1 MAQGYRH
8 IPSNQKTHE
17 SLGERGGSR
26 ASRRATLNLPGAG
39 PGLAP
44 TAQRLL
50 DAARR
55 VLARSGYN
63 SLSVEAIGREAGE
76 NKALVR
82 YYFGS
87 KNGLLL
93 ALVDELVSDTLRRT
107 RQRLSTLSSAKNGPD
122 FVVEAAEAII
132 HDQESYRLLFDLL
145 PRLLENPSMTRQLAE
160 LYRGYRELNARAL
173 WGDRDEQPPEA
184 VRNVATMTVALSDGL
199 AVQLLAEP
207 KSVDVTA
214 VLKVWRSFVEG
225 VLASATASSSTSTPA
240 VSAAAD
246 KPQPDPRA
254 GFGATQSTGV
264 SGVGQTPWSLAR
276 RSSLLLN
283 SFATAR
289 CSTGSTWSVAAVG
302 SSGRQV
308 KLPAA
313 STNQRTAASGS
324 TFPVSMTISNRVRS
338 SGERPYEVLAKSATS
353 ESLSAT
359 KSAASSRLIP
369 CFCMIRS
376 ILSGRAAFTL
386 T

>member
-1 MAQGYRH
+1 MDSSRERRGMAQGYRH
-8 IPSNQKTHE
+8 IPSNQKTPE

-173 WGDRDEQPPEA
+173 WGDRDDVPPEA

-225 VLASATASSSTSTPA
+225 VLASASASATASSSTSTPA

-246 KPQPDPRA
+246 KP
-254 GFGATQSTGV
+254 
-264 SGVGQTPWSLAR
+264 
-276 RSSLLLN
+276 
-283 SFATAR
+283 
-289 CSTGSTWSVAAVG
+289 
-302 SSGRQV
+302 
-308 KLPAA
+308 PA
-313 STNQRTAASGS
+313 
-324 TFPVSMTISNRVRS
+324 
-338 SGERPYEVLAKSATS
+338 
-353 ESLSAT
+353 
-359 KSAASSRLIP
+359 
-369 CFCMIRS
+369 
-376 ILSGRAAFTL
+376 
-386 T
+386 